1 MYEMHMSNLPPNMN
15 HKDTIGHY
23 NYNKNTCT
31 SIKIL
36 LTVKMFD
43 DTAEITHK
51 TYEDVQYF

>member
-1 MYEMHMSNLPPNMN
+1 
-15 HKDTIGHY
+15 
-23 NYNKNTCT
+23 
-31 SIKIL
+31 L

>member
-1 MYEMHMSNLPPNMN
+1 MN

-23 NYNKNTCT
+23 NYNTNTCT
-31 SIKIL
+31 SIEIL